1 MSITPVTTNILPSNV
16 PKLDMKG
23 TNWVIFAFHFQV
35 AVEAKDLWGHLDG
48 STTCLKYPD
57 PMSADQKTE
66 VNKWVKDERMAKYLL
81 AQRIP
86 DSTTL

>member
-1 MSITPVTTNILPSNV
+1 MSVTPVTTDILPSNV

-23 TNWVIFAFHFQV
+23 TNWAIFAFRFQV
-35 AVEAKDLWGHLDG
+35 TVEAKDLWGHLDG
-48 STTCLKYPD
+48 STACLKYPD

-86 DSTTL
+86 DSTAL